1 VAQLNWAAAQAHAWL
16 LAQLPTFV
24 ENWWPGS
31 QWKVPISAIG
41 PQTGFKWTVA
51 NYFDVDSRGIGF
63 SSFFL
68 PPAKLGAGSLY
79 LGTYYDSKGRLLNGN
94 HTYRLHVPV
103 SQFWAVTVCNLE
115 MSSFFPNSTR
125 LTVDSLDNG
134 LSMNADGSVDIYF
147 GPKVPPGQESNWI

>member
-1 VAQLNWAAAQAHAWL
+1 MAQLNWAAAQAHAWL

-41 PQTGFKWTVA
+41 SQTGFKWTVA

-79 LGTYYDSKGRLLNGN
+79 LGTYYDSNGRLLNG
-94 HTYRLHVPV
+94 VPAACSREPV
-103 SQFWAVTVCNLE
+103 LGCVCNLE

-134 LSMNADGSVDIYF
+134 LSKNADGSVDIYF
-147 GPKVPPGQESNWI
+147 GPKVPAGQESNWI